1 MDVEVDL
8 DLQREQSLHA
18 NVKQT
23 QVAIHEV
30 VVQVQPLALGRLSLG
45 LSGLKAERER
55 ATRLKHREK
64 ADEPLFD
71 AVALGEFARRVLP
84 AQVGAQILKRPPI
97 LLGHGLCMRLDP
109 FGVGQQKRL
118 EIATANL
125 VGLKELRHC
134 PARHDG
140 QVAAKQH
147 AFEARQ
153 HTVDAILV
161 LVDELELNRGSTT
174 LQARPRGLRNGHVAG
189 RN

>member
-1 MDVEVDL
+1 VDVEVDL

-71 AVALGEFARRVLP
+71 AVAL
-84 AQVGAQILKRPPI
+84 
-97 LLGHGLCMRLDP
+97 
-109 FGVGQQKRL
+109 
-118 EIATANL
+118 
-125 VGLKELRHC
+125 
-134 PARHDG
+134 
-140 QVAAKQH
+140 
-147 AFEARQ
+147 
-153 HTVDAILV
+153 
-161 LVDELELNRGSTT
+161 NRKS
-174 LQARPRGLRNGHVAG
+174 VV
-189 RN
+189 